1 MEAGDLRHETN
12 LTSQTKFTC
21 IYTITETPCRSHLSL
36 PPHLSQNGVH
46 QLHGGG
52 GAGTTAALEG
62 WCTSPPNREEGGRDG
77 GY

>member
-21 IYTITETPCRSHLSL
+21 IYTTTVTPCRPHLSL
-36 PPHLSQNGVH
+36 PPHLSQLGVH

-77 GY
+77 WH